1 MIRYLKFM
9 LKRRTASAGFFSQ
22 SGTIKIKKSFVDLG
36 YTGSNVKEKSK
47 VYTPKTRKKL
57 LKEDKCMIR
66 RRSAIEPII
75 GHLKQ
80 YGRMGRNFLKGVI
93 GDVINP
99 IISAI
104 GLNLRCIANHLHI
117 MPNST

>member
-1 MIRYLKFM
+1 MFLFNFIYYSILIEKQKYL
-9 LKRRTASAGFFSQ
+9 LLCLIFSVHY
-22 SGTIKIKKSFVDLG
+22 S

-93 GDVINP
+93 PIAIINTVYES
-99 IISAI
+99 II
-104 GLNLRCIANHLHI
+104 
-117 MPNST
+117 